1 MDAVRR
7 SATQPGYHALAK
19 KILLSLAE
27 VDREALV
34 RFYFERQA
42 AEEIEEALGLDSGY
56 VWRLKCL
63 VKGRFL
69 TGTAPRGDSMTKMSD
84 EIRTSIPLGID
95 ANPQPSVHV
104 TSANVAAAKM
114 FAGSAVRVLVAE
126 DNTVNQEVNLL
137 MLKKLGLHADVAANG
152 REAVEMAGVLPYDLI
167 IMDCH
172 MPEMDGYAATR
183 EIRRRQGANQRLAII
198 ALTADI
204 MEGSRERCLAAG
216 MDDYMAK
223 PIRMAGLREALRKWV
238 PAAGATFYPV
248 DDLG

>member
-1 MDAVRR
+1 MVFSMDAVHRNT
-7 SATQPGYHALAK
+7 TQPDYDALAK
-19 KILLSLAE
+19 RILLSLAE

-34 RFYFERQA
+34 RFYFERQS
-42 AEEIEEALGLDSGY
+42 AEQIEEALGLDSGY
-56 VWRLKCL
+56 VRRLKCL

-69 TGTAPRGDSMTKMSD
+69 AGTAPRGDFMTKMSD
-84 EIRTSIPLGID
+84 EIRTSMPLGID
-95 ANPQPSVHV
+95 ANPRPGVHV
-104 TSANVAAAKM
+104 TAANVAAAGM
-114 FAGSAVRVLVAE
+114 FVDSAVRVLVAE
-126 DNTVNQEVNLL
+126 DNILNQEVSLL

-152 REAVEMAGVLPYDLI
+152 REAVEMAGMLPYDLI
-167 IMDCH
+167 IMDCY

-223 PIRMAGLREALRKWV
+223 PIRLAGLREALWKWV
-238 PAAGATFYPV
+238 PAAEAS
-248 DDLG
+248 L